1 VSVDSAQPPTSPRPA
16 TSAGGIP
23 RGLSIGESWPAMVAE
38 LRADKAS
45 GRLDSLGRR
54 LVEQLI
60 PVEGFTE
67 VGRLIGVSSRS
78 AGPGVPDSEGCARIP
93 GEVVAGWGRS
103 DGRLLFVVAD
113 EVIADAPRNPAGA
126 AVAGNVATEAF
137 RSGAPLVSICGARR
151 MRADLRGA
159 ESFMRTGLQL
169 DLGQEQASARAIPK
183 VVVLCGTVDLPVMLE
198 MANAHY
204 VVGGPGCEIVLPD
217 GSVLHQDRLGEL
229 GWVDALC
236 PEQEDVLAAVS
247 AFLALLSRPGSALPS
262 APRPLV
268 PGSAASRALE
278 VLEASVADDASSLRL
293 SQHAPGS
300 LLASL
305 ASIGGR
311 AAGMAVGAVRT
322 SADEVR
328 LAKLRRLCQTFDLPL
343 IVIASGPG
351 QEGAQSLR
359 SWPGAPA
366 ILIMAEPADPAADR
380 TCRDSYD
387 AVLAWHDS
395 PGGSVD
401 AVIEPDATRDV
412 VAALLADLAGARDG
426 AGH

>member
-1 VSVDSAQPPTSPRPA
+1 VSVDSAPAPTPPRPA

-45 GRLDSLGRR
+45 GHLDSRGRR
-54 LVEQLI
+54 LVERLI
-60 PVEGFTE
+60 PVGGFTE
-67 VGRLIGVSSRS
+67 VGRLIGVSSRP
-78 AGPGVPDSEGCARIP
+78 AGSGLTDSQGSARIP
-93 GEVVAGWGRS
+93 GEVVAGWGSS
-103 DGRLLFVVAD
+103 DGRILFVVAD
-113 EVIADAPRNPAGA
+113 EVIADVPRNPAGA
-126 AVAGNVATEAF
+126 AVAGNVATEAL
-137 RSGAPLVSICGARR
+137 RSGAPLVSLPGARR

-159 ESFMRTGLQL
+159 EPFMRTGLQL

-198 MANAHY
+198 MAMAHY
-204 VVGGPGCEIVLPD
+204 VIGGPGCEIVLPD
-217 GSVLHQDRLGEL
+217 GSVLHRDRLGEL

-236 PEQEDVLAAVS
+236 PEQEDVVAAVG
-247 AFLALLSRPGSALPS
+247 AFLALLSRPGAVPPPAPS
-262 APRPLV
+262 PV
-268 PGSAASRALE
+268 SRGPAVGHGLE
-278 VLEASVADDASSLRL
+278 KLEASVADDSSSLRL
-293 SQHAPGS
+293 SRLAPGS

-311 AAGMAVGAVRT
+311 TAGIAVGAVST

-328 LAKLRRLCQTFDLPL
+328 LAKLRRLCQTFELPL
-343 IVIASGPG
+343 IVIENGPRQAG
-351 QEGAQSLR
+351 AEGIR

-366 ILIMAEPADPAADR
+366 ILIVAEPADQAAER

-395 PGGSVD
+395 PDGTVD

-412 VAALLADLAGARDG
+412 VAGLAGARDG